1 MRPTVIAP
9 GRRGHRPT
17 GFVQAR
23 RGAALLTALLI
34 VTLVTTLA
42 AAMLWRQARSIQ
54 IESAERGRAQSDWV
68 LQGALDWARVILR
81 EDSRANKTAGEDKAV
96 DYNGEVW
103 AVPLAEAKLSSFLS
117 TDDNHSADSGPDVF
131 LSGRIEDAQGK
142 FNLYNLIPKD
152 SQDPNAITQLS
163 IAQRLFQSAGLSAS
177 LANDVQKRLRQA
189 YPQSDPQGAGD
200 GNSGGNSGGSSG
212 GSSSTSG
219 SDGTAPVLPTRID
232 QLSWLNLTADQV
244 DRLRPY
250 VALLPPIDSAPV
262 TVTKVNINTAPREVI
277 AALNPRIGLGDAD
290 RIVRA
295 REAKGIQKGQIASY
309 LNGLDLLEV
318 AKATSDYF
326 IVTGQLRLDDRLVTM
341 RSLVWRNDDLRT
353 VVLDRQYIQQSTA
366 LIAGQGR

>member
-1 MRPTVIAP
+1 MR
-9 GRRGHRPT
+9 RPP
-17 GFVQAR
+17 VQA

-81 EDSRANKTAGEDKAV
+81 EDTRANKNAGDNAV
-96 DYNGEVW
+96 DFGGEVW

-117 TDDNHSADSGPDVF
+117 TDDNHSADSGPDAY

-142 FNLYNLIPKD
+142 FNLYNLIPLEPANP
-152 SQDPNAITQLS
+152 SNPSAPPAQLA

-189 YPQSDPQGAGD
+189 YPQPATQTNTTGGD
-200 GNSGGNSGGSSG
+200 TG
-212 GSSSTSG
+212 SSTS
-219 SDGTAPVLPTRID
+219 DGQAPVLPIRLD
-232 QLSWLNLTADQV
+232 QLGWLNLTADQV
-244 DRLRPY
+244 ERLRPY
-250 VALLPPIDSAPV
+250 VTLLPPSSPNEK
-262 TVTKVNINTAPREVI
+262 TVTLTKININTAPREVI
-277 AALNPRIGLGDAD
+277 AALDARMGLGDAD

-295 REAKGIQKGQIASY
+295 REAKGITKSQIAQY
-309 LNGLDLLEV
+309 LPSGVELDSIV
-318 AKATSDYF
+318 QATSDYF

-341 RSLVWRNDDLRT
+341 RSLVWRNNDFQTR
-353 VVLDRQYIQQSTA
+353 VLDRQYVQQSTA
-366 LIAGQGR
+366 LITGQGR